1 MIFLKVYLHFENV
14 SNEFYKYHLHTNKE
28 FDMIL
33 QNDDSKIGQPSP
45 EICKNF
51 LNGRYGSNISSIY
64 YTQLFPEIVTRW
76 NNHREQQLKNENEV
90 FILFSCDCISSW
102 PSTLAKL
109 PVSPIDRDS
118 LVHSFLHLH
127 CVHKFPTVHKLSMNG
142 KLALLP
148 RSISHTGW
156 MQNTG
161 WNSVK

>member
-51 LNGRYGSNISSIY
+51 LNGMYGSNISSIY

-76 NNHREQQLKNENEV
+76 NNHRDQQLKNEN
-90 FILFSCDCISSW
+90 
-102 PSTLAKL
+102 
-109 PVSPIDRDS
+109 
-118 LVHSFLHLH
+118 
-127 CVHKFPTVHKLSMNG
+127 
-142 KLALLP
+142 
-148 RSISHTGW
+148 
-156 MQNTG
+156 
-161 WNSVK
+161 